1 LEGISSSSNSL
12 IEEEKT
18 ISLEHLEAMGSMKT
32 ELLTFFLKKNTN
44 TSSSLEKM
52 N

>member
-18 ISLEHLEAMGSMKT
+18 ISLEHLEAMGMKT
-32 ELLTFFLKKNTN
+32 ELLTFFLKK
-44 TSSSLEKM
+44 KH
-52 N
+52 